1 MPLAARGSTAVRG
14 IFPLLR
20 AQILASHSRVEG
32 TQELAEIPR
41 AVLDLQ
47 GRHPDLDNPRYPGAF
62 SELAPE
68 EFRRLGER
76 YLAATKVYRSSGKA
90 GALRPY
96 FIDKMPN
103 NFRHI
108 GAHRPEVAERPEHR
122 HAPRVHGLSLWQSE
136 AVTDLAVIVGHTARQ
151 HSLRTPA
158 AIPR

>member
-103 NFRHI
+103 NFQHI
-108 GAHRPEVAERPEHR
+108 GLIRLRLPN
-122 HAPRVHGLSLWQSE
+122 
-136 AVTDLAVIVGHTARQ
+136 AR
-151 HSLRTPA
+151 SIDTRRKSMACRFGNLKRLLTWL
-158 AIPR
+158 